1 MVRATSKGQA
11 GVAPGWF
18 RAVAMSGDGSR
29 NGHGNEPGRPDD
41 VELSARLQRL
51 NQRLGEVRTQETVR
65 TRASGDGSAD
75 PSGMG
80 KAFRMSAE
88 FMAGIIAGAGVGY
101 AIDKVA
107 GSSPWGL
114 MILTVL
120 GFVAGIYNVMRAA
133 GFVRP
138 QRRPGGG
145 DATGQQ

>member
-1 MVRATSKGQA
+1 
-11 GVAPGWF
+11 
-18 RAVAMSGDGSR
+18 MSGNGSR
-29 NGHGNEPGRPDD
+29 DGHGNEPGKPDD

-51 NQRLGEVRTQETVR
+51 NQRLGEVKGQETAR
-65 TRASGDGSAD
+65 SRATESGSAD

-88 FMAGIIAGAGVGY
+88 FMAGIIAGAGIGY

-120 GFVAGIYNVMRAA
+120 GFLAGIYNVMRAA

-138 QRRPGGG
+138 QRSPGGK
-145 DATGQQ
+145 DATGSK

>member
-1 MVRATSKGQA
+1 
-11 GVAPGWF
+11 
-18 RAVAMSGDGSR
+18 MSGDGSR
-29 NGHGNEPGRPDD
+29 DERGDRPGKPDD

-51 NQRLGEVRTQETVR
+51 NQRLGEARGQETVR
-65 TRASGDGSAD
+65 TKASEAGSAD

-80 KAFRMSAE
+80 KAFRLSAE
-88 FMAGIIAGAGVGY
+88 FMAGIIAGAGIGY

-145 DATGQQ
+145 DATGPQ

>member
-1 MVRATSKGQA
+1 
-11 GVAPGWF
+11 
-18 RAVAMSGDGSR
+18 MSGDGSR
-29 NGHGNEPGRPDD
+29 DGHGNGASKPDD

-51 NQRLGEVRTQETVR
+51 NQRLGEARGQETVR
-65 TRASGDGSAD
+65 ANAAGSGSAD

-80 KAFRMSAE
+80 KAFRLSAE

-120 GFVAGIYNVMRAA
+120 GFLAGIYNVMRAA
-133 GFVRP
+133 GFVRT

>member
-1 MVRATSKGQA
+1 
-11 GVAPGWF
+11 
-18 RAVAMSGDGSR
+18 MSGDGSR
-29 NGHGNEPGRPDD
+29 NGDGTKPTSDD

-51 NQRLGEVRTQETVR
+51 ERRLGEVRGPEAGHGNTGG
-65 TRASGDGSAD
+65 SGSAD
-75 PSGMG
+75 PTGMG
-80 KAFRMSAE
+80 KAFRLSAE
-88 FMAGIIAGAGVGY
+88 FMAGIIAGAGLGY

-120 GFVAGIYNVMRAA
+120 GFCAGIYNVMRAA

-145 DATGQQ
+145 DATGPK

>member
-1 MVRATSKGQA
+1 
-11 GVAPGWF
+11 
-18 RAVAMSGDGSR
+18 MSGDGSR
-29 NGHGNEPGRPDD
+29 DGQGKQPDTSGD

-51 NQRLGEVRTQETVR
+51 EQRLGEVRGTGSKRGETPG
-65 TRASGDGSAD
+65 AGQAD

-88 FMAGIIAGAGVGY
+88 FMAGIIAGAGLGY

-120 GFVAGIYNVMRAA
+120 GFCAGIYNVMRAA

-145 DATGQQ
+145 EAPGQN